1 MQYQIYWTPN
11 TELLGLQ
18 GATVDFRSLNEVY
31 YENYFLPSGEVVAR
45 WHSTYNRMSGQ
56 PVVKADLPQLS
67 HGETYVIERHID
79 ASDRMFAYLVVT
91 FFDQQYQPIATFSEN
106 TERLLINTPDEYAF
120 YVIDLVSAGSGH
132 FTFHNFDIRIKRAG
146 ILREDD
152 QEIASQLY
160 NYLHQP
166 EKVTSK
172 VLRVIFSEPEEAV
185 TDYVTKK
192 IKTTQQAVLFVA
204 SGTLKAGYYRQL
216 ELISAIKT
224 ARKQAKAHSL
234 EFVGYGPIS
243 SYAALYYQQQIK
255 KSVAIISEDILLS
268 PGKSEWTIERSDD
281 GVSYLTSSIMP
292 NTQLDLIISH
302 PKYERLE
309 TLTYETPTPEEY
321 EQQLLYEAAHPKPG
335 AFSKLFGQKNK

>member
-31 YENYFLPSGEVVAR
+31 YENYFLPSGEVVTR
-45 WHSTYNRMSGQ
+45 WHSAYNVMNGH
-56 PVVKADLPQLS
+56 PVAKADLPQLS
-67 HGETYVIERHID
+67 HDETYVIERHID

-106 TERLLINTPDEYAF
+106 TEKLLINTPSEYAF

-132 FTFHNFDIRIKRAG
+132 FTFHNFDIRVKKAG
-146 ILREDD
+146 ILRETD
-152 QEIASQLY
+152 QEIAPQLY
-160 NYLHQP
+160 TYLHQP
-166 EKVTSK
+166 KKVTSK

-185 TDYVTKK
+185 TDYVTQK

-204 SGTLKAGYYRQL
+204 SGALKAGYYRQL
-216 ELISAIKT
+216 ALISAIKN
-224 ARKQAKAHSL
+224 ARKQTKSHSL
-234 EFVGYGPIS
+234 EFIGYGPIS

-268 PGKSEWTIERSDD
+268 PEKSEWAIERSVD
-281 GVSYLTSSIMP
+281 GVNYLTSSILP
-292 NTQLDLIISH
+292 NTQLDPIIPH

-321 EQQLLYEAAHPKPG
+321 EQQLLYEAEHPKPG
-335 AFSKLFGQKNK
+335 AFAKFFGQKSK